1 MKHTFLYFQLLPLVS
16 CVLLFFANCG
26 NHKNN
31 AANKTAKDTAYI
43 IYNKDSAKTE
53 VKITDGDTVM
63 EDMEENAMIPVKR

>member
-1 MKHTFLYFQLLPLVS
+1 MKRTILHPQLLLLVS
-16 CVLLFFANCG
+16 CVLLFFTNCS

-31 AANKTAKDTAYI
+31 AANKTVKDTTYI